1 MFRVF
6 TGFLLLMLLPLFVTF
21 CNSDRES
28 TSETVKESAPDPIH
42 NSMNSLD
49 WAGIYKGT
57 LPCASCRSI
66 KMEIVLKRDGTYQ
79 QTNVYQN
86 DEESD
91 AVISSGTFSW
101 NESGSTITLN
111 NAEKPNQFFVGENYL
126 TKLDIDGNRVRS
138 EERRVGKECVSTCR
152 SRWAP

>member
-6 TGFLLLMLLPLFVTF
+6 TGFLLLMLLPQFVIF
-21 CNSDRES
+21 CNSGKES
-28 TSETVKESAPDPIH
+28 QSDAVKESAPDPIH

-57 LPCASCRSI
+57 LPCASCSSI
-66 KMEIVLKRDGTYQ
+66 KMEIVLNRDGTYQ

-86 DEESD
+86 NGESD
-91 AVISSGTFSW
+91 VVISSGSFSW

-126 TKLDIDGNRVRS
+126 AKLDIDGNRVTGELADRYIL
-138 EERRVGKECVSTCR
+138 EKLPE
-152 SRWAP
+152 

>member
-57 LPCASCRSI
+57 LPCASCSSI

-111 NAEKPNQFFVGENYL
+111 NAKKPNQFFVGENYL
-126 TKLDIDGNRVRS
+126 TKLDIDGNRVTGELADRYIL
-138 EERRVGKECVSTCR
+138 EKLPE
-152 SRWAP
+152 

>member
-6 TGFLLLMLLPLFVTF
+6 TGFLILALLPLFVTF

-28 TSETVKESAPDPIH
+28 SSETVNESAPDPIH

-49 WAGIYKGT
+49 WVGIYKGT
-57 LPCASCRSI
+57 LPCASCSSI
-66 KMEIVLKRDGTYQ
+66 KMEIVLNRDGTYQ

-86 DEESD
+86 GGESD

-126 TKLDIDGNRVRS
+126 AKLDMDGNRVTGELADRYIL
-138 EERRVGKECVSTCR
+138 EKLPE
-152 SRWAP
+152 